1 MLDRDKEKEYERICK
16 KLGRKPTEVEIP
28 DFKTEDEDHDW
39 VNPFSVLTIE
49 ESDFL
54 WENGYLNKQ

>member
-1 MLDRDKEKEYERICK
+1 MLDRDKEKEHERICK
-16 KLGRKPTEVEIP
+16 KLGCKPTEVEIP

-49 ESDFL
+49 ESNFL
-54 WENGYLNKQ
+54 WENGYFNKQ

>member
-1 MLDRDKEKEYERICK
+1 MLDKEKEYERICK
-16 KLGRKPTEVEIP
+16 KLGCKPTEVEIP

-54 WENGYLNKQ
+54 WENGYFNKQ